1 MRTRLLS
8 QNGMLILPSEDEQRV
23 KTAAQQYQQISLRQ
37 RHSFKLEETNTLD
50 AEPLVMT
57 KAMTIATNNPNPYL
71 TI

>member
-8 QNGMLILPSEDEQRV
+8 QNGMLLLPSEDEQRV
-23 KTAAQQYQQISLRQ
+23 KTAAQHYQQISLQ
-37 RHSFKLEETNTLD
+37 KRHSFKLEETNTLE

-57 KAMTIATNNPNPYL
+57 KATTMPPYNPNPYL